1 MTYSV
6 YCIHQPSGEY
16 RDVRTDAIN
25 LSDQIHHLQNEGCL
39 ILSVLYIENG

>member
-16 RDVRTDAIN
+16 RDILTDAIG
-25 LSDQIHHLQNEGCL
+25 LSEKIRFLQNEGYL